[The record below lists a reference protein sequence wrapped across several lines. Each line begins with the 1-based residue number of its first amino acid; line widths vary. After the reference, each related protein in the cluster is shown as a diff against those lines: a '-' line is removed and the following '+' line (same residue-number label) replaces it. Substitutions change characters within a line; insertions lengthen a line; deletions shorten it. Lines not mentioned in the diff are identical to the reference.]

1 MKIDK
6 ETIKNYLPHR
16 DPFLFVDGIDNL
28 EEGKKIQARLE
39 LKKELPFFKGHFPQ
53 EAIMPGVLIVEAL
66 AQTSG
71 LIVALSKISDGGIF
85 YLASNNIKFLEVVRP
100 ECTLEMRST
109 LDKAFGGLFQFSVEA
124 LVNGKT
130 AARGTLVLAA
140 PKK

>member
-1 MKIDK
+1 
-6 ETIKNYLPHR
+6 
-16 DPFLFVDGIDNL
+16 
-28 EEGKKIQARLE
+28 
-39 LKKELPFFKGHFPQ
+39 
-53 EAIMPGVLIVEAL
+53 MPGVLIVEAL

-109 LDKAFGGLFQFSVEA
+109 LDRAFGGLFQFSVEA
-124 LVNGKT
+124 LANGKT
-130 AARGTLVLAA
+130 AAKGTLVLAA